1 LFWGIFIY
9 LNVLINSKIT
19 KIPPGIRK
27 ISGLGQGYLDIFVFS
42 YILKLHM
49 YLWMQDVEFIVVRG
63 IEVF

>member
-1 LFWGIFIY
+1 MGYFHLF
-9 LNVLINSKIT
+9 NVLINSKIT
-19 KIPPGIRK
+19 KIPPGVK

-63 IEVF
+63 IWIF